1 MKKRD
6 IIRLIFVLLAVSF
19 VLVSCTKPKPMPTVS
34 PGEEAVTMTF
44 TATPIGEIA
53 TLTPS
58 LGVGTATLTPEVTTV
73 TPAPS
78 GPTPSPSAGTTYVVQ
93 AGDTI
98 FSIARAY
105 GVSPQAIVQAN
116 ALTDPDRIA
125 LGQELSIPAAEATPT
140 QTALPEGR
148 TYTVQT
154 GDTLQSIADRFAT
167 TVAAIMQANDLSDPN
182 YIRVGQV
189 LSIP

>member
-6 IIRLIFVLLAVSF
+6 IIQLTIVLLAVSF
-19 VLVSCTKPKPMPTVS
+19 GLVSCTKPKPMPTVS
-34 PGEEAVTMTF
+34 AGEGTVTVAL
-44 TATPIGEIA
+44 TATPIGGMA
-53 TLTPS
+53 ALTPS
-58 LGVGTATLTPEVTTV
+58 PGAGTATLTPEVTTV

-78 GPTPSPSAGTTYVVQ
+78 EPTPSPSVGTTYVVQ

-125 LGQELSIPAAEATPT
+125 LGQELIIPAAEATPA

-154 GDTLQSIADRFAT
+154 GDTLQSIADRFAV